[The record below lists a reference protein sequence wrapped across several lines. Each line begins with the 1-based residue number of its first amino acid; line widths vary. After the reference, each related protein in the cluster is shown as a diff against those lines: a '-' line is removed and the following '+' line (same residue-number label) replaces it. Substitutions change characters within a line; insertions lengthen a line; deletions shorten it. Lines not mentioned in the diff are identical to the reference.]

1 MEKKL
6 NDKYN
11 PQDFEEK
18 LYQEWEEKG
27 YFKFGGSTII
37 LLVNNVNIDEEIINN
52 SNENIET
59 IVKMGEVIGTKV
71 YKNKVK

>member
-1 MEKKL
+1 MDKKL

-27 YFKFGGSTII
+27 YFNQVWIKQKKAIA
-37 LLVNNVNIDEEIINN
+37 
-52 SNENIET
+52 
-59 IVKMGEVIGTKV
+59 
-71 YKNKVK
+71 